1 MIYVLKKDFT
11 IAYTSSPE
19 SEESSE
25 SPDLSSESPD
35 LSDEEAAALVVG
47 ATAACEVAEVET
59 KAVTPA
65 SALGAEFGVKGE
77 HFS

>member
-25 SPDLSSESPD
+25 SPDLS
-35 LSDEEAAALVVG
+35 DEEAAALVVG
-47 ATAACEVAEVET
+47 ATAAWEVAEVET
-59 KAVTPA
+59 KEVTTA
-65 SALGAEFGVKGE
+65 SALGAEFGVNGE